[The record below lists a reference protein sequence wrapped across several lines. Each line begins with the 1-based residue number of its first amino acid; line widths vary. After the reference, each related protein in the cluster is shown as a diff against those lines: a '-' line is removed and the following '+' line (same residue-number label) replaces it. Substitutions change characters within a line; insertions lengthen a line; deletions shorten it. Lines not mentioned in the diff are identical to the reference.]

1 MNIELICT
9 SSLGKGHADI
19 SLAVREANLE
29 HVCRV
34 LDNLKRKYH
43 AKDLL
48 VDRNC
53 AMITVHG
60 SRLSSTPGVAGKVFA
75 QLSERKINI
84 EMISA
89 SIAALNIVVKKER
102 VMDAI
107 GAICTEF
114 GI

>member
-1 MNIELICT
+1 LICT

-34 LDNLKRKYH
+34 LDKLKRKYH

-60 SRLSSTPGVAGKVFA
+60 SMLSSTPGVAGKVFA

-84 EMISA
+84 EMIAPNSE
-89 SIAALNIVVKKER
+89 SENTSNR
-102 VMDAI
+102 VIKDV
-107 GAICTEF
+107 
-114 GI
+114 